1 MITLRNASQEDC
13 RMFWDWRNEQQ
24 ARYVSFHPESVP
36 WEEHVTWFRQN
47 LNAAGVR
54 MQVAIDSQHRPVG
67 QVRYEIADGAA
78 TISVSIASEWRA
90 QGIGSR
96 LIRQSAIM
104 LFATADVPLIRAYIR
119 DINTTSMHVFEKC
132 GYQKSGRTLVHSLP
146 SSEYILHRPTNQRIA
161 ISQPTYLP
169 WIGYLDQIDSVDT
182 FVLLDNVQFEKQTW
196 QQRNRIKTPAG
207 LQWLSVPV
215 IFKGRF
221 GQQINE
227 VEIRED
233 FAAKHLRAIELNYR
247 RARYFEQYFPALS
260 ALLQR
265 FAPGMRLADLSSE
278 VIDWLMEVFG
288 IHSSIIRESSL
299 PCEGKRS
306 SLLVNIC
313 KRLDAT
319 EYLAAPGSADYLLAD
334 LHLFSQERI
343 SLSFHNYNFPQ
354 YTQCF
359 PPFIPYACAL
369 DLLFNEGPRAID
381 ILRSGHQCHISA
393 EQKRKIMNQ
402 EASV

>member
-1 MITLRNASQEDC
+1 LITLRNACQEDC
-13 RMFWDWRNEQQ
+13 RMFWDWRNEQS
-24 ARYVSFHPESVP
+24 ARNVSFHPETVP
-36 WEEHVTWFRQN
+36 WEEHVTWFQQN

-54 MQVAIDSQHRPVG
+54 MQVAMDLQHRPIG
-67 QVRYEIADGAA
+67 QVRYEIEDDEA
-78 TISVSIASEWRA
+78 TISVSIGSEWR
-90 QGIGSR
+90 GRGLGSR
-96 LIRQSAIM
+96 LIRQSGII
-104 LFATADVPLIRAYIR
+104 LFATSDVRFIRAHIR
-119 DINTTSMHVFEKC
+119 DINTSSMRVFEKC
-132 GYQKSGRTLVHSLP
+132 GYKKSDPTMVHSLP
-146 SSEYILHRPTNQRIA
+146 SYEYILHRPTNQRIA

-196 QQRNRIKTPAG
+196 QQRNRIKTPTG

-221 GQQINE
+221 GQHINE

-233 FAAKHLRAIELNYR
+233 FAAQHLRAIELNYR
-247 RARYFEQYFPALS
+247 RAPYFDRYFPALS

-265 FAPGMRLADLSSE
+265 FGQGMRLADLNSE
-278 VIDWLMEVFG
+278 VIDWLMEVLG
-288 IHSSIIRESSL
+288 IHFSIIRASSL

-313 KRLDAT
+313 KRLNAT
-319 EYLAAPGSADYLLAD
+319 EYLAAAGSADYLLSD
-334 LHLFSQERI
+334 LHLFSQQCI
-343 SLSFHNYNFPQ
+343 SVSFHNYNFPQ
-354 YTQCF
+354 YAQCF
-359 PPFIPYACAL
+359 PPFIPHACAL
-369 DLLFNEGPRAID
+369 DLLFNEGPRAVE
-381 ILRSGHQCHISA
+381 ILRSGHQGHISA